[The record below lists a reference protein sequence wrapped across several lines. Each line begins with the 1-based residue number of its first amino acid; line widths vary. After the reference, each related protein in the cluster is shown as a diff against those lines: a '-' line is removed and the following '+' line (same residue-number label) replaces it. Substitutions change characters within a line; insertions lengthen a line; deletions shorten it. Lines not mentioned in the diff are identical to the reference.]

1 MTARGREHILDNRQT
16 MNGIVCGVLAFE
28 IASRV
33 GILVR
38 WSKPAL
44 LGSLGNLRFCEGQTE
59 NISGISETSARSAL
73 A

>member
-44 LGSLGNLRFCEGQTE
+44 LGSLGNLRFCEG
-59 NISGISETSARSAL
+59 
-73 A
+73 